1 MAQTRSVTLVVAAL
15 LAVGCGAP
23 SPTGPSSPAPV
34 HTIPLKTIHAGTWTG
49 VFSIASCT
57 GPAQVCNRDPEAF
70 TLRMGADARGVLQ
83 VEVPFWYEAPAMA
96 VDVAA
101 GASTESITIEGRSTL
116 TLSAGRVYTFDA
128 RVTLTEMGTTLAGT
142 LRYTLTTEYGTAV
155 KEGAVLFA
163 TYDATARPSRFDGT
177 WTGFATATSCA
188 GNDCPAV
195 GTALPLRLVL
205 SQVGASVRGRFD
217 YLDVSGSATG
227 NQLTL
232 SGHWEISDEA
242 CSRNFDGQICLQDVV
257 LSATV
262 DALDRLHGTYTY
274 RYVYDDGRR
283 TAATMTANLAGIV
296 RWP

>member
-1 MAQTRSVTLVVAAL
+1 MAQTRSIALAAAAL
-15 LAVGCGAP
+15 LVAGCTSS
-23 SPTGPSSPAPV
+23 SPTSPNPPAPV
-34 HTIPLKTIHAGTWTG
+34 DTTPLKTIHAGTWTG

-57 GPAQVCNRDPEAF
+57 GPAQACSRDPEPF
-70 TLRMGADARGVLQ
+70 TLRMGADGRGVLQ
-83 VEVPFWYEAPAMA
+83 VEVPFWYDAPAIA

-101 GASTESITIEGRSTL
+101 GASTESITIEGRSAL
-116 TLSAGRVYTFDA
+116 TMSGSRAYTFDA

-142 LRYTLTTEYGTAV
+142 LRYTLTTEYGTAI

-177 WTGFATATSCA
+177 WTGFATVTACS

-195 GTALPLRLVL
+195 GTALPLRIVL
-205 SQVGASVRGRFD
+205 SQVGASVKGRFE
-217 YLDVSGSATG
+217 YLDVSGTATG
-227 NQLTL
+227 DQLTL
-232 SGHWEISDEA
+232 SGHWEISAEA
-242 CSRNFDGQICLQDVV
+242 CSHNFDGATCLQNLE

-274 RYVYDDGRR
+274 RHVYDDGRVY
-283 TAATMTANLAGIV
+283 TATTAANLAGVV